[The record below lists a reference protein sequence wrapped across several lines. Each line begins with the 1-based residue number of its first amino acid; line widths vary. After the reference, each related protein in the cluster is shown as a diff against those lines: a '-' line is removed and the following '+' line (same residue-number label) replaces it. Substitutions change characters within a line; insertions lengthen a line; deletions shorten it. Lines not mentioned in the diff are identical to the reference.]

1 MNNLKLKSEPGNEFS
16 HIAKKAKK
24 LASKKPYQNVEF
36 NFNDVKCIVSKK
48 TNLDLLY
55 RDYHNSWTMG
65 WKTVGPDC
73 LDEYSADVQNEFDQ
87 RTAVREFKQELE
99 RVEQEAK
106 ELRERQLFEEKTKG
120 IEFEILD
127 KELWDDWKSKNT
139 DSYGGCI
146 FEYAE
151 AWAKLMQAEL
161 LKGIPVSQSFEKT
174 SHELGFFGITGFM
187 YGAAVG
193 TLSKCW
199 KHGEAL
205 RIAHNKQYKHEGD
218 GVVNPAM
225 LTIGLKP

>member
-1 MNNLKLKSEPGNEFS
+1 MNNIKLKTSPGELFNEVAQRAKEIASIEP
-16 HIAKKAKK
+16 
-24 LASKKPYQNVEF
+24 LQNVQFKF
-36 NFNDVKCIVSKK
+36 NEIKCIVSKG

-55 RDYHNSWTMG
+55 RDYHNAFTMD
-65 WKTVGPDC
+65 WKSVGPDC
-73 LDEYSADVQNEFDQ
+73 HEKYSAEIQAELDE
-87 RTAVREFKQELE
+87 RTAIREVKHEHE

-120 IEFEILD
+120 IDFEIQD
-127 KELWDDWKSKNT
+127 KELWDDWKSKNS
-139 DSYGGCI
+139 DPYGACI

-161 LKGIPVSQSFEKT
+161 LKGVPVSQSFEKT
-174 SHELGFFGITGFM
+174 SYELGFFGITGFM

-205 RIAHNKQYKHEGD
+205 RVAHNKQYKHEGE
-218 GVVNPAM
+218 GVVNPAI
-225 LTIGLKP
+225 LTIG